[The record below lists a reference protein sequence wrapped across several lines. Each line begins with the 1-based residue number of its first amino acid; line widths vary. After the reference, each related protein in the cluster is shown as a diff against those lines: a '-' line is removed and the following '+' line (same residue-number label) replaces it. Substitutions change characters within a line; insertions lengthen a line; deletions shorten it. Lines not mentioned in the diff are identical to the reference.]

1 MLEPNNIYLGDCY
14 KLIKEIPDK
23 SVDCVYVDI
32 PYLLIGGGGGNSRIA
47 KNWTS
52 LGQQLEDANIIDG
65 ISQDIYKEF
74 IRVCKTPNI
83 FIWCSRLQVREIL
96 DWFNEN
102 TDTTMNI
109 LTWNKTNPVPC
120 NTNWLSDIEYC
131 LTFQD
136 NAKFNTEFKYK
147 SKWYVSPINQKDK
160 KEYGH
165 PTIKP
170 FELVKRHLLNATQT
184 GGVVLDCF
192 MGSGTTC
199 AVCKEIGRK
208 YIGIEINEDYFNI
221 AKKRLD
227 ETTYTISENMTM
239 DSLF

>member
-109 LTWNKTNPVPC
+109 LTWNKTNPVPS

-184 GGVVLDCF
+184 GGCP
-192 MGSGTTC
+192 
-199 AVCKEIGRK
+199 
-208 YIGIEINEDYFNI
+208 
-221 AKKRLD
+221 RLF
-227 ETTYTISENMTM
+227 YGKWYNLRSV
-239 DSLF
+239 